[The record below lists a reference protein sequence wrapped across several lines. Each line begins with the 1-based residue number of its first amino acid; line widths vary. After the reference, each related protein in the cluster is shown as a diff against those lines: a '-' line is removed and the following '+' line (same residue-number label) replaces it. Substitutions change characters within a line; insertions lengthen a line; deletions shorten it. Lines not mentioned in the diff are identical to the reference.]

1 MTKIIHAAIAA
12 PGSGKTQALIDQ
24 LTNCIKFG
32 EKLVV
37 ALPTLIL
44 SDDIINR
51 MKSKGLNPK
60 VINSHDKPGFTAHSI
75 NGTLRNGNEDL
86 ILVTHEGL
94 RLSNPA
100 LLCDYTLVI
109 DEVPDIF
116 EIKHIL
122 NIRDI
127 DAERILSETDQED
140 SQIFIKQGRTEK
152 IKDQVGI
159 FKSSQKHESIVSTLS
174 AQEFSIFDALLK
186 NGTVI
191 SDSCMR
197 DGKKYFNFYIT
208 KEKEIFKHISS
219 AKQTH
224 ILAANIEGGIFDIF
238 AKKKG
243 YQYQKSKFTP
253 KPLKYN
259 CEIKLHP
266 MLAEPWSKRK
276 VLKDKSGTECNEH
289 LGKHNYQIIDTVF
302 MTAINNKPNEKFIAI
317 QNSWGKFSNEYLPEG
332 SDTVI
337 EFLNLDCRGINTHQ
351 DKTAA
356 ILLFSGKPS
365 PNDMKCLRMLSK
377 KHSIDIRELVSAW
390 TVKNKLEASLQAV
403 TRTAV
408 RVQGNTK
415 PVFFYVQDQE
425 VAEYLK
431 NTYMPNAVIDNSLA
445 LTPPKTQDG
454 RMKISPT
461 EDQKMQVF
469 IDTTYSAG
477 VARKDINKALVR
489 NWSISETTARRRT
502 AHLKNK
508 PRPVSHS
515 NLEDLTRFFA

>member
-24 LTNCIKFG
+24 LTHCIKCG
-32 EKLVV
+32 EKFII
-37 ALPTLIL
+37 AIPTLIL
-44 SDDIINR
+44 SDDIIGRLN
-51 MKSKGLNPK
+51 SKGLNPK
-60 VINSHDKPGFTAHSI
+60 IINSKDKPGFTAQSI
-75 NGTLRNGNEDL
+75 NGALRNGNEDL

-94 RLSNPA
+94 RLSDPT
-100 LLCDYTLVI
+100 LLRGYTLVI

-159 FKSSQKHESIVSTLS
+159 FKRSQKDEKTTSTLS
-174 AQEFSIFDALLK
+174 SHELSIFDSLLK
-186 NGTVI
+186 GGTVLF
-191 SDSCMR
+191 DSYTH
-197 DGKKYFNFYIT
+197 KHKEYFNFYIT

-219 AKQTH
+219 AKETH

-238 AKKKG
+238 AKKEG

-253 KPLKYN
+253 KPLEYN
-259 CEIKLHP
+259 CKIKLHP
-266 MLAEPWSKRK
+266 MLNEAWSKGK
-276 VLKDKSGTECNEH
+276 VLKEDNGTEHYEH
-289 LGKHNYQIIDTVF
+289 LGKHPTQIINKVF

-317 QNSWGKFSNEYLPEG
+317 QNSWGKFSNEYLHEC

-377 KHSIDIRELVSAW
+377 KHSIDIRKLVSAW
-390 TVKNKLEASLQAV
+390 TLKNKLEASLQAV

-415 PVFFYVQDQE
+415 PVYFYVQDQE

-454 RMKISPT
+454 RMNISPT
-461 EDQKMQVF
+461 EDQKMRVF

-489 NWSISETTARRRT
+489 DWSISETTARRRT

-508 PRPVSHS
+508 PRPASHS